1 MKFIRKYLSIALS
14 LVIVGILFTSVIYI
28 KSQEKKVIKIVEPF
42 QGEFFKKPSCGI
54 APRFLQ
60 QLNIRQ
66 PVIIDLSQ
74 NKFKGIAFHYG
85 ENMQQTLHAKA
96 WEYYESFGTYTLDEQ
111 GNLYLAP
118 MPHINITPNTFEL
131 QKNIYQ
137 LDSTTGKL
145 SIFMRIDDVF
155 PDSNNPYGI
164 HSLVYDCEDKTLWI
178 AAIDETNYQEQ
189 KGVIYHVD
197 PKTKT
202 ILQRINGIDAHTLN
216 ILKTTK
222 AKYLLAGSAIDNA
235 LYAYKI
241 VDGSLSSSPV
251 KLLELTNSNDHI
263 RKIKIKANNYLE
275 LQTTP
280 FSYTLIAQ
288 TTKKYRTFY
297 DAKWNSVVSEW
308 TLSKRE

>member
-1 MKFIRKYLSIALS
+1 M
-14 LVIVGILFTSVIYI
+14 IVGIIFSSVVYI
-28 KSQEKKVIKIVEPF
+28 KNQEKKAIKIVELF
-42 QGEFFKKPSCGI
+42 QGEFSKKQSCGI

-74 NKFKGIAFHYG
+74 NRFKGVAFHHG
-85 ENMQQTLHAKA
+85 ENMEQTLHSKA

-118 MPHINITPNTFEL
+118 MPHINTTPSTFEL
-131 QKNIYQ
+131 QKNIYYI
-137 LDSTTGKL
+137 DSATGKL
-145 SIFMRIDDVF
+145 AIFMHIDDVF

-164 HSLVYDCEDKTLWI
+164 HTLVYDCEDKTLWI
-178 AAIDETNYQEQ
+178 AAIDETNYQGQ

-202 ILQRINGIDAHTLN
+202 ILQRVNGFDAHTLN
-216 ILKTTK
+216 ILQTTK

-235 LYAYKI
+235 LYAYQI
-241 VDGSLSSSPV
+241 IDGSLSSSPV

-263 RKIKIKANNYLE
+263 RKIKIKENNYLE
-275 LQTTP
+275 LQITP
-280 FSYTLIAQ
+280 FSYALIVQ
-288 TTKKYRTFY
+288 TTKNYRTLY